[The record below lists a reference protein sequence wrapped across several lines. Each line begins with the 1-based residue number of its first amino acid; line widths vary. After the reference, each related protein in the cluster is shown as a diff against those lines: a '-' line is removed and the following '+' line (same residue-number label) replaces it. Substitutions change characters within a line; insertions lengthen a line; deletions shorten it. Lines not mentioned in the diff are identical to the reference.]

1 MPGSNAVQG
10 KRRVTAVIENAAR
23 SGPGWPSISIVIP
36 AYNESDYLGDTL
48 AAVRKAAASY
58 AGPVE
63 IIVVDNNSTDDTA
76 KIAADGG
83 AIVVFESKNQ
93 IARARN
99 AGAAVAT
106 GDCIVFVDADTR
118 LEGDILSK
126 VAGNL
131 AAGAI
136 GGGAWVEPDMKGP
149 SRLLLKYLVNF
160 VLMLDNVTV
169 GPFLYC
175 EREAFLRTGGFDE
188 EFYAAEE
195 FVLAKQMQTEGRRL
209 NKPWKIIRHDKAHR
223 VVTSGRRLGRWG
235 GLEMAFRNAH
245 LLWRSGKK
253 LRQKDQCSY
262 WYGARG

>member
-1 MPGSNAVQG
+1 M
-10 KRRVTAVIENAAR
+10 
-23 SGPGWPSISIVIP
+23 IP
-36 AYNESDYLGDTL
+36 AYNESEYLGATL
-48 AAVRKAAASY
+48 AAVREAADSY

-63 IIVVDNNSTDDTA
+63 VIVVDNNSTDDTA
-76 KIAADGG
+76 EIAEAGG
-83 AIVVFESKNQ
+83 AVVVFEAKNQ

-99 AGAAVAT
+99 AGAAIASGV
-106 GDCIVFVDADTR
+106 CLVFVDADTR

-126 VAGNL
+126 VADNF

-136 GGGAWVEPDMKGP
+136 GGGAWVEPDLKGP
-149 SRLLLKYLVNF
+149 SRLVLKYLVNYL
-160 VLMLDNVTV
+160 LMLDNVSV
-169 GPFLYC
+169 GPLLYC
-175 EREAFLRTGGFDE
+175 EREAFLRTGGFNE

-209 NKPWKIIRHDKAHR
+209 NRPWKIIRHARGHR

-235 GLEMAFRNAH
+235 GLEMALRNAH
-245 LLWRSGKK
+245 LLWQSGKK